1 MALIIII
8 VIILYVLSTIW
19 AWNSLGDIEKPQKIA
34 VIVIG
39 VLITYIIT
47 AIVFAIS
54 KSGINYQEIMGESE
68 IRRIIVMIFTG
79 VNLLILLPY
88 ISKQLYK
95 IHEGEIEQKDFLRK
109 MAILAVIFII
119 CMWIECGY
127 MKNTQNGILKIYQLN
142 K

>member
-8 VIILYVLSTIW
+8 LIILYALSTIW

>member
-8 VIILYVLSTIW
+8 VIILYALSTIW

>member
-8 VIILYVLSTIW
+8 TIIIYGLAIIW
-19 AWNSLGDIEKPQKIA
+19 TWNSLGDIEKPQKIA

-39 VLITYIIT
+39 MLITYIIT

-88 ISKQLYK
+88 ISKKLYA

-119 CMWIECGY
+119 CMCIECGY
-127 MKNTQNGILKIYQLN
+127 MKNTQNGILKIYQSN